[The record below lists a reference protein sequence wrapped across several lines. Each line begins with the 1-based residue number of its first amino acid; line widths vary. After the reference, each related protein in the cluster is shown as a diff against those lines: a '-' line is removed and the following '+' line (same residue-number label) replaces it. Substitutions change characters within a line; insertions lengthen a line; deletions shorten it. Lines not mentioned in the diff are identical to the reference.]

1 MKIFTYG
8 RFNPPHKG
16 HEMMIQKIINTA
28 IELGGTPVIV
38 VSHSHLTENGKN
50 PLNVNTKLRYL
61 RNMFPKVEFKDSR
74 NKSIAKI
81 VENFENNSIMFHGN
95 NRFKKNGTSQF
106 EFLRKSG
113 VKKFMKSGNRDPNA
127 EGLTGYSAT
136 AVRAAAKR
144 GNKNAMERL
153 MSNKL
158 KNNINNI
165 ITKLQNAER
174 LRATPTAKRP
184 RTARTPTPAT
194 KRPRRTAKR
203 SPQ

>member
-28 IELGGTPVIV
+28 KELGGTPVIV
-38 VSHSHLTENGKN
+38 VSHRHLTENGRN

-61 RNMFPKVEFKDSR
+61 RNMFPNVEFKDSR

-81 VENFENNSIMFHGN
+81 VESFKNNSIMFHGK
-95 NRFKKNGTSQF
+95 NRFKKNGTSEF

-144 GNKNAMERL
+144 GDKNAMKKL

-174 LRATPTAKRP
+174 LRAKRP
-184 RTARTPTPAT
+184 RTARTPTPSA

>member
-16 HEMMIQKIINTA
+16 HEMLIQKIINTA
-28 IELGGTPVIV
+28 RKLGGTPVIV
-38 VSHSHLTENGKN
+38 VSHKHLTENGKN

-61 RNMFPKVEFKDSR
+61 RKMFPNVEFKDSR
-74 NKSIAKI
+74 NKSIAQI
-81 VENFENNSIMFHGN
+81 VKNFENNSIMFHGK
-95 NRFKKNGTSQF
+95 NRFRSNGKSQF
-106 EFLRKSG
+106 NFLRNSG
-113 VKKFMKSGNRDPNA
+113 VKNFISSGNRDPTA

-136 AVRAAAKR
+136 AVREAAKK
-144 GNKNAMERL
+144 GNRIAMERL

-165 ITKLQNAER
+165 INKIQKAER
-174 LRATPTAKRP
+174 LRTATAKRP
-184 RTARTPTPAT
+184 RTARTPTPSA
-194 KRPRRTAKR
+194 KRSRRTPKR

>member
-1 MKIFTYG
+1 MKIFAYG

-28 IELGGTPVIV
+28 NELGGTPVIV

-61 RNMFPKVEFKDSR
+61 RNMFPGIKFNQSSKERQLKNIVKEFG
-74 NKSIAKI
+74 
-81 VENFENNSIMFHGN
+81 NNSVMFHGK
-95 NRFKKNGTSQF
+95 NRFKKNGSSKF
-106 EFLRKSG
+106 EFLRKNG
-113 VKKFMKSGNRDPNA
+113 VKKFKSSGNRDPNA

-144 GNKNAMERL
+144 GDKNAMKRL

-158 KNNINNI
+158 KNNNINNI
-165 ITKLQNAER
+165 ITKIQNAER
-174 LRATPTAKRP
+174 LRAKRP
-184 RTARTPTPAT
+184 RTARTPTPS
-194 KRPRRTAKR
+194 AKR
-203 SPQ
+203 SQQ